1 MQDQCSFVLFVRRRR
16 RVSSS
21 FVEFRRVRRFV
32 RRVLLPL
39 ELTKPVFPGHSGP
52 YCFFLTV
59 WVLLLWW
66 LGGQVRGL
74 VGCSNLGSF
83 LVESTSVDSFWLSSL
98 RIVLPLELEI
108 SFG

>member
-1 MQDQCSFVLFVRRRR
+1 VQFRFVRSSS
-16 RVSSS
+16 SSS

-59 WVLLLWW
+59 WVLLSWW